1 MDKDVELLKD
11 CIENRAPILL
21 LGAGFSLDAKGK
33 CGKQLML
40 GGELTQ
46 RLFDHVITP
55 HKAEIGTKDLDK
67 VDYAI
72 KWKDLSAICDIIR
85 NNGLIDERNALFEE
99 WMSQCSYDKDSYYS
113 YLLNVDWKY
122 IFTLNIDDLVEHIFD
137 DGGKKLLIWKI
148 SPKSYVDAPKDTV
161 LVKMHGDV
169 GKPDTYVFDE
179 KEYRNFSSKDNW
191 MLRKFADL
199 YVSHDVIIL
208 GTQFQ
213 ERDIEIALEKVFDFG
228 CNNSNFHYYFISPG
242 SFEGKVGDEIARKA
256 NFHHIKWTTKAFLEF
271 LENEISQPK
280 DAIQSICSQG
290 IAFWNKEL
298 VSAQSKREDLDLY
311 YGRPSEPRDFYY
323 ADDIVRKKEQDQI
336 EEFLSN
342 NTYGYIE
349 IKGKPY
355 IGKTCLA
362 KRALTL
368 GVERMF
374 KTFYCPRTDL
384 RYLQIVK
391 QYLESASIN
400 DQIIFCFED
409 AAGFYRL
416 LVEIVEEYK
425 NRVKKLIIIVVSSDM
440 TKSSNR
446 YVFGAAPLLEIPLT
460 EKVNSALGNSI
471 YEKLNEK
478 AQLGKLVNYAD
489 GRKDTVSYMKQI
501 DDLIDVLYVAHHG
514 KRFSDYFEGW
524 LKMRDTDEQ
533 FTMFQVIS
541 LLTTMGEPNIS
552 INYLPDV
559 AESLGCVKFDYPKF
573 IQAFGEFCSNEDGF
587 LKLRCSRLFT
597 DVVLNNLSLD
607 KRVTIIRSLVYTIS
621 KDLQE
626 GDKTFNNE
634 LFKHL
639 IRASSLKFIMGI
651 NERDAIDLL
660 VGLQDDCKHLSYY
673 WIQLGILHRNINEY
687 DKAENAFEYAR
698 KSHGRDNYQIAH
710 TTAKN
715 YMEWGTWALDHAPSQ
730 AATLFEEG
738 SERMLKMFLRWRY
751 PDAICFS
758 AHTYIDMNIKY
769 YTQLN
774 RIPPDTTW
782 SMMNKF
788 MEGYANN
795 ANLSDRLLRSIFSRM
810 CDFARKN
817 ALPIEREKEIYQ
829 LIAGKET
836 VIADSRV
843 EWIDEELPLYE

>member
-1 MDKDVELLKD
+1 
-11 CIENRAPILL
+11 
-21 LGAGFSLDAKGK
+21 
-33 CGKQLML
+33 
-40 GGELTQ
+40 
-46 RLFDHVITP
+46 
-55 HKAEIGTKDLDK
+55 
-67 VDYAI
+67 
-72 KWKDLSAICDIIR
+72 
-85 NNGLIDERNALFEE
+85 
-99 WMSQCSYDKDSYYS
+99 
-113 YLLNVDWKY
+113 
-122 IFTLNIDDLVEHIFD
+122 
-137 DGGKKLLIWKI
+137 
-148 SPKSYVDAPKDTV
+148 
-161 LVKMHGDV
+161 
-169 GKPDTYVFDE
+169 
-179 KEYRNFSSKDNW
+179 
-191 MLRKFADL
+191 
-199 YVSHDVIIL
+199 
-208 GTQFQ
+208 
-213 ERDIEIALEKVFDFG
+213 
-228 CNNSNFHYYFISPG
+228 
-242 SFEGKVGDEIARKA
+242 
-256 NFHHIKWTTKAFLEF
+256 
-271 LENEISQPK
+271 
-280 DAIQSICSQG
+280 
-290 IAFWNKEL
+290 
-298 VSAQSKREDLDLY
+298 
-311 YGRPSEPRDFYY
+311 
-323 ADDIVRKKEQDQI
+323 
-336 EEFLSN
+336 
-342 NTYGYIE
+342 
-349 IKGKPY
+349 
-355 IGKTCLA
+355 
-362 KRALTL
+362 
-368 GVERMF
+368 
-374 KTFYCPRTDL
+374 
-384 RYLQIVK
+384 
-391 QYLESASIN
+391 
-400 DQIIFCFED
+400 
-409 AAGFYRL
+409 
-416 LVEIVEEYK
+416 
-425 NRVKKLIIIVVSSDM
+425 M

-446 YVFGAAPLLEIPLT
+446 YVFGAAPLLEIPLS

-489 GRKDTVSYMKQI
+489 SRKDIVSYMKQI

-573 IQAFGEFCSNEDGF
+573 IQAFGEFCSNEGGF

-597 DVVLNNLSLD
+597 DVVLNNLSLGE
-607 KRVTIIRSLVYTIS
+607 RVTIIRSLVYTIS

-795 ANLSDRLLRSIFSRM
+795 ANLSDRLLRSIFSHM